1 MKAEKIFNKIP
12 TNDYFEKWYQDT
24 YCEDN
29 FAENVGFYSHLEDEL
44 LEEVK
49 EEFSSDNN
57 IDLDTLDENSKEFR
71 NFFEAKKE
79 EKIKEYAEDWYENRL
94 SDFLY
99 SLEEIGEF
107 TDCGIVCTRAIT
119 VDDKEEFL
127 FLLINNVFMKD
138 YNGIGVYW
146 SWDHGKAEAHWSSG
160 THKIS
165 LKALIPYSAIN
176 QESTFLLNM
185 NPSLGM
191 EEAEIRIYDEEE
203 IEVVSVDDVIFDTPL
218 KIKA

>member
-29 FAENVGFYSHLEDEL
+29 FAENVGFYSHLEDDF

-49 EEFSSDNN
+49 EEFATDNN
-57 IDLDTLDENSKEFR
+57 IELEKIDENSKEFKK
-71 NFFEAKKE
+71 FFETKKDD
-79 EKIKEYAEDWYENRL
+79 KIKEYAEEWYENRL

-99 SLEEIGEF
+99 SLEKIGEF
-107 TDCGIVCTRAIT
+107 TESGIICSRVIT

-146 SWDHGKAEAHWSSG
+146 AWDKSKAEAHWSNG
-160 THKIS
+160 KHAIS
-165 LKALIPYSAIN
+165 LKALLPYAAIN

-185 NPSLGM
+185 SPSLGM
-191 EEAEIRIYDEEE
+191 EEAEIRLHDGEE